1 MNTNKKSVN
10 RSNNKTANRASKKS
24 EVPYNYRPVRFGAI
38 KFATASKAAVYML
51 TKTKF
56 SQSEIARRLGVS
68 QPCVCQ
74 LARDLK

>member
-10 RSNNKTANRASKKS
+10 RSNNKKAKAP
-24 EVPYNYRPVRFGAI
+24 EVPYNYRPI
-38 KFATASKAAVYML
+38 KVSNRNFPTASQAAVYML
-51 TKTKF
+51 THNKKARR
-56 SQSEIARRLGVS
+56 SQSDIARICGVS